1 MTLQE
6 IFDRVSKHLLAQN
19 AKSERK
25 GYKGG
30 MLCAYRGNNGKSCA
44 VGCLIADKDYNEDLE
59 GLSVENHKVQDALGE
74 VLATDTRAL
83 DLLSQLQL
91 MHDRYSTGLWPIRL
105 GYIAEEFGL
114 KGVRQ

>member
-6 IFDRVSKHLLAQN
+6 IFDQVSKHLLAQN

-59 GLSVENHKVQDALGE
+59 GLSVEHPKVQDALGE
-74 VLATDTRAL
+74 VLATDARAI

-105 GYIAEEFGL
+105 WHIARDFGL